1 MSKLKAL
8 KSKNK
13 AAPKTKLSAEQKK
26 FGKTQ
31 ITILFAMIAVGLA
44 LALYN
49 MQ

>member
-1 MSKLKAL
+1 MSKLKAA
-8 KSKNK
+8 KTNK
-13 AAPKTKLSAEQKK
+13 IQKTKLTSEQKK

-31 ITILFAMIAVGLA
+31 IYILLGMIAVGLA